1 MMPDEAISLI
11 DHDATW
17 ATRFA
22 KQQVRLSELFGPLL
36 VGSIEHVGS
45 TAVPGL
51 RAKPIVDLLAPVTSL
66 AVARHAIPRLTEGGW
81 LFWPDDPNGSYRLW
95 FLRPRP
101 DARTHHLQIIAH
113 DHPAARALI
122 VFRDALLEDPALR
135 DAYAALKG
143 QLAARHR
150 NDRDAYTNAK
160 ADFVRAVLRAKGA
173 AEPPRRAL

>member
-1 MMPDEAISLI
+1 MPDEAISLV
-11 DHDATW
+11 DHDAAW
-17 ATRFA
+17 VARFA
-22 KQQVRLSELFGPLL
+22 EQASRLSALLGPLL
-36 VGSIEHVGS
+36 AGPIEHVGS

-66 AVARHAIPRLTEGGW
+66 AAARNTIPRLTADGW

-101 DARTHHLQIIAH
+101 DTRTHHLQIIAH

-122 VFRDALLEDPALR
+122 VFRDALREDPDLR
-135 DAYAALKG
+135 DGYAALKQ

-160 ADFVRAVLRAKGA
+160 ADFVRAVLRDRGA
-173 AEPPRRAL
+173 AEPPRLPL